1 MRATMVSLLPSVL
14 LLLLSLFTLTAEAWP
29 TRRNEEPCPVC
40 IIGAGPAGLTAAG
53 RLEQKG
59 IKAVIFD
66 DQEEVGGK
74 CQAWYDDQ

>member
-1 MRATMVSLLPSVL
+1 MLSSLLPSA

-29 TRRNEEPCPVC
+29 TRRTEEACPVC